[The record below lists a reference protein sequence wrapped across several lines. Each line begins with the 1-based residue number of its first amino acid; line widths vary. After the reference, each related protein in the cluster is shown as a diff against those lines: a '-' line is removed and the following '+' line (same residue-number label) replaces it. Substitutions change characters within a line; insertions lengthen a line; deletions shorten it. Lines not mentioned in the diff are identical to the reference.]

1 MQSPQQR
8 NLVSA
13 DAIRG
18 RIASGE
24 ILTITEDGL
33 YSRDDVSS
41 WSPSAASA
49 ALPVRDTGKK
59 RAGGKSRR
67 GTKHYKKRN
76 DTRKR

>member
-24 ILTITEDGL
+24 ILTIREDGS
-33 YSRDDVSS
+33 YDRSDVST
-41 WSPSAASA
+41 WTPPAAAS
-49 ALPVRDTGKK
+49 PVRDTGKK
-59 RAGGKSRR
+59 RSGGKTKR
-67 GTKHYKKRN
+67 GTRKYKKRN